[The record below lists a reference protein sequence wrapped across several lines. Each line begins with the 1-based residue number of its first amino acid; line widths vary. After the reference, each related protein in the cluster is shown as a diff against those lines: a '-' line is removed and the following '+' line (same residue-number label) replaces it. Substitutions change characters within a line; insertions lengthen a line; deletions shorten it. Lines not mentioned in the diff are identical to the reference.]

1 MTENGKGFW
10 NAMRIGGP
18 IVIFC
23 IVLLALNYGLDV
35 PLVLAVVIAC
45 LVAIV
50 DFAILNW
57 LIRRK
62 TDNN

>member
-1 MTENGKGFW
+1 
-10 NAMRIGGP
+10 MRIGGP
-18 IVIFC
+18 IVVFC
-23 IVLLALNYGLDV
+23 IVLLALNYGLGV

-45 LVAIV
+45 LVAIA

-62 TDNN
+62 TDIN